1 MKSKITVYHISMIAF
16 AIVINLVGGQIA
28 LMLKLPIY
36 LDSMGTIFIAAV
48 YGPFYGAMPSILS
61 GLILGMTSDIYA
73 LYYAPVGI
81 LLGMLVGIVWKK
93 KKDNLAWAFLS
104 ALFVTIPTSLISACI
119 TAYLFGGITSSG
131 STFIVQL
138 LAKTPLGLTLSC
150 FIVQLFTDYL
160 DRIISILLISS
171 LLHKL
176 PQSFIYKITRQAD

>member
-93 KKDNLAWAFLS
+93 KKS
-104 ALFVTIPTSLISACI
+104 AENKSLC
-119 TAYLFGGITSSG
+119 
-131 STFIVQL
+131 
-138 LAKTPLGLTLSC
+138 C
-150 FIVQLFTDYL
+150 FPMKINATE
-160 DRIISILLISS
+160 RRAASMSRISS
-171 LLHKL
+171 RILTGNC
-176 PQSFIYKITRQAD
+176 F